1 MVLYIIIKLSM
12 EKSLVKKP
20 KIACFIHSTTL
31 ELWKDAF
38 LIEILEHLKSSKL
51 LECLNYLCIVNTGL
65 ELDANKI
72 ESLYKP
78 AKVIHYSKSTH
89 EFENVTIRQLY
100 TFCKMNP
107 EYKVLYMHTKG
118 VSYVSNHVFL
128 PGVNSWNRFM
138 RYCLVDH
145 FLDCLRIL
153 SIYDTVGSNY
163 RPLESG
169 NGQHYSGNYWWA
181 NARYISKL
189 PIDYLKDKYD
199 PEFWLLQK
207 EPLFFNVH
215 YIENMYEQPYP
226 IENYQTDVKH
236 GFDDNVFF
244 CKVGFPRTGLCNQL
258 YNIANVLSMAVV
270 QRGNKVVILD
280 DFITDINTLEVKPSC
295 YVLDID
301 KCNYI
306 LKPYNITLIY
316 KNNVT
321 MKIEKVEYGLRHIQ
335 VEDITE
341 KVKTHFWKSNHL
353 YIPRGT
359 SLNDYVEKDPC
370 PMKCKQ
376 LYIYYSLNG
385 VLLQRVFHE
394 RNLVHLNPVEIK
406 HSNYDFKPCSYV
418 HGPNEPWLTRINRDD
433 SQELTMIFDS
443 FLNKLHFDKYYYDKA
458 TAFYNSLG
466 EFNRINLIHLR
477 NEYDAIAH
485 WSKLNNMSENNYRE
499 KYETHI
505 LESVGQYIDKHDHTV
520 IMTSFVE
527 NNPVIEQLKEEG
539 YNVFCRDNEPIGREM
554 NAIIDFLFGRF
565 CNGIFIGNCDT
576 KTWQGSTFSY
586 ALYNQLD
593 SGIKSIFINM
603 DDISQKHVIKYKE

>member
-1 MVLYIIIKLSM
+1 
-12 EKSLVKKP
+12 
-20 KIACFIHSTTL
+20 
-31 ELWKDAF
+31 
-38 LIEILEHLKSSKL
+38 
-51 LECLNYLCIVNTGL
+51 
-65 ELDANKI
+65 
-72 ESLYKP
+72 
-78 AKVIHYSKSTH
+78 
-89 EFENVTIRQLY
+89 
-100 TFCKMNP
+100 MNP
-107 EYKVLYMHTKG
+107 EYKILYMHTKG

-138 RYCLVDH
+138 RYCLVDR

-153 SIYDTVGSNY
+153 SIYDTIGSNY

-181 NARYISKL
+181 NARYVSKL
-189 PIDYLKDKYD
+189 PIAYLKDKYD

-226 IENYQTDVKH
+226 VENYQIDVKH
-236 GFDDNVFF
+236 GFDDNVLF

-258 YNIANVLSMAVV
+258 YNIANVLTMSVV

-301 KCNYI
+301 KCNTI
-306 LKPYNITLIY
+306 LKPYKITMIY
-316 KNNVT
+316 KNNIT
-321 MKIEKVEYGLRHIQ
+321 MKLEKVEYGLRHIQ

-341 KVKTHFWKSNHL
+341 KVKNHFWKNNHL
-353 YIPRGT
+353 FIPQGT

-376 LYIYYSLNG
+376 LYVYYSLNG
-385 VLLQRVFHE
+385 VLLQRIFHE

-406 HSNYDFKPCSYV
+406 HCNYDFKACSYV

-433 SQELTMIFDS
+433 SRELTIIFDS
-443 FLNKLHFDKYYYDKA
+443 FLSKLHFDKYYYDKA
-458 TAFYNSLG
+458 TAFYHSLG

-477 NEYDAIAH
+477 NEDDAIAH
-485 WSKLNNMSENNYRE
+485 WSKLNNMSENDYRE
-499 KYETHI
+499 KYETHV
-505 LESVGQYIDKHDHTV
+505 LESVGQYIDKTDHTV
-520 IMTSFVE
+520 ILTSFVE
-527 NNPVIEQLKEEG
+527 NNPVIEKLKEEG
-539 YNVFCRDNEPIGREM
+539 YKIFCRNNEPIGREM

-565 CNGIFIGNCDT
+565 CNGIFIGNCNT
-576 KTWQGSTFSY
+576 ETWQGSTFSY
-586 ALYNQLD
+586 AIYNQLD

-603 DDISQKHVIKYKE
+603 DDISQKHAIKYKE